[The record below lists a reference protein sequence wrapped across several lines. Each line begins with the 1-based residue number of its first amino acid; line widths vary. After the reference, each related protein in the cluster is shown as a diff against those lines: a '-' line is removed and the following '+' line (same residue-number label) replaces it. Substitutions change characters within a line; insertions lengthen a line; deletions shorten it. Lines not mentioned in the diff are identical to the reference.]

1 MVISRL
7 GLKCN
12 KLINTDHG
20 HSGESKF
27 ICFVKFPSENKPV
40 AVYPW
45 QVIAT
50 LYFQIALDITLV
62 YAYALERR

>member
-1 MVISRL
+1 MVISSL

-27 ICFVKFPSENKPV
+27 VYSVKLPSANKPV

-50 LYFQIALDITLV
+50 NPAV
-62 YAYALERR
+62 RR